1 MKLIIIIY
9 FKFQVNLFSQRAAPL
24 DVPGKAD
31 EHDVE
36 IIRNEVP
43 AVAPYDF
50 ILSTMILFKKIQSEF
65 KIYFFA
71 RVVDE
76 K

>member
-1 MKLIIIIY
+1 MTFAGRIYVWKGKFEINNY
-9 FKFQVNLFSQRAAPL
+9 FKFQINLFSQRAAPL

-50 ILSTMILFKKIQSEF
+50 ILIKYNDI
-65 KIYFFA
+65 
-71 RVVDE
+71 V
-76 K
+76 

>member
-1 MKLIIIIY
+1 MTFAGRIYVWKGKFEINNY
-9 FKFQVNLFSQRAAPL
+9 FKFQINLFSQRAAPL

-50 ILSTMILFKKIQSEF
+50 ILIN
-65 KIYFFA
+65 
-71 RVVDE
+71 
-76 K
+76 